1 MPDSNAPD
9 PDGAEP
15 AADANNADA
24 DNGEAT
30 RVRLIN
36 ATIELLNNGGN
47 HALRVADVAK
57 DTGVAVSTI
66 YAHFRDRTDL
76 VAAAR
81 LAQFRA
87 HAEEALRAVD
97 DVLDQPGEEPREM
110 LAEVALWPTLRAP
123 DDPESRV
130 RRWDRV
136 EAIADSRH
144 IPALA
149 EQLEGLQSELSGRAT
164 ELVERAQRGGL
175 LDPELDP
182 AAIAMLTQVVRLGLV
197 LWDLSPGARPT
208 PENWTR
214 LIERIILVGLA
225 PAAEGRGEAADQ
237 PTS

>member
-1 MPDSNAPD
+1 MPDARATRTSD
-9 PDGAEP
+9 PADGDGAE
-15 AADANNADA
+15 
-24 DNGEAT
+24 AT
-30 RVRLIN
+30 RTRLIN
-36 ATIELLNNGGN
+36 ATIERLNNGGN

-97 DVLDQPGEEPREM
+97 ELLDRPDGSDGAT
-110 LAEVALWPTLRAP
+110 LASVALWPTLRDP
-123 DDPESRV
+123 DDPAGRL
-130 RRWDRV
+130 RRWDRI

-144 IPALA
+144 MPALA
-149 EQLEGLQSELSGRAT
+149 EQLEDLQSTLSHHAT
-164 ELVERAQRGGL
+164 DLVMRAQEARF

-182 AAIAMLTQVVRLGLV
+182 AAVAMLTQVLRLGLV

-208 PENWTR
+208 PENWAR
-214 LIERIILVGLA
+214 LIERIVQVGLA
-225 PAAEGRGEAADQ
+225 PDAERAGNQ
-237 PTS
+237 PRS